1 MGLYI
6 NWDDIA
12 ARYPSII
19 RVGGAEDVS
28 SAHIIYAENELNG
41 RLAPKFTVPFSDN
54 NLTAKDLSVEMTYLR
69 IGNLNIDNKTEL
81 SESIDARIARLIA
94 GEENMVDSGGNV
106 VEQTVGGTLWSN
118 TQNYTPTFGHGHV
131 ENFEVDQDK
140 INDEADARD

>member
-1 MGLYI
+1 MALELLKKHGEFTL
-6 NWDDIA
+6 NVPDESWLKEFDDIDMTA
-12 ARYPSII
+12 STRA
-19 RVGGAEDVS
+19 D
-28 SAHIIYAENELNG
+28 
-41 RLAPKFTVPFSDN
+41 KFSDN